1 MAKTITTIKTI
12 ATLGKRELRYTEM
25 DGVKKFDIRAW
36 NGDKY
41 EDGVRFTEDEIFDLR
56 CVMSGEVKDTK
67 VGNKDLIVTDNG
79 EYALSITINGRTY
92 VRPFL
97 THNEMNKLCE
107 IFKATDNLLEYD
119 ENAKVE
125 EEPKV
130 EAPKKKRG
138 RPKKNPADVEIN
150 KKMSTETEDLIK
162 KHVDNSKE
170 AKPKKVY
177 KDAYEK
183 FDDQFKEFRKSQPKE
198 MRFGYEFVHQMILE
212 HIKDIIATSDEYN
225 KNAMQEWKNTQNM
238 MIFCRKKMFERA
250 KEYMEINTKDEE
262 KEFVLQLVDEYIGTD
277 DKPACYEAKTKDKSE
292 NEEKKE

>member
-36 NGDKY
+36 KGDKY
-41 EDGVRFTEDEIFDLR
+41 EEGVRFTEDEIFDLR
-56 CVMSGEVKDTK
+56 RVMSGEVKDTK
-67 VGNKDLIVTDNG
+67 IGNKDLIVTDNG

-92 VRPFL
+92 VRPFV

-162 KHVDNSKE
+162 KYVDNSKE
-170 AKPKKVY
+170 EKPKKVY

-238 MIFCRKKMFERA
+238 MTFCRKKMFERV

-277 DKPACYEAKTKDKSE
+277 DKPACYGTKTKDKAE
-292 NEEKKE
+292 DKAKKE